1 MIFNA
6 VGVVRPTVQIYS
18 VIVSM
23 HVIMHAPLHT
33 ANACKYK
40 VRTPARLKW
49 DIYIY
54 MFFYNLLCMLLNNN
68 NNNYT
73 YII

>member
-1 MIFNA
+1 MQ
-6 VGVVRPTVQIYS
+6 GDVVRPTVQIYS
-18 VIVSM
+18 VIVS
-23 HVIMHAPLHT
+23 MHAPLHT

-73 YII
+73 